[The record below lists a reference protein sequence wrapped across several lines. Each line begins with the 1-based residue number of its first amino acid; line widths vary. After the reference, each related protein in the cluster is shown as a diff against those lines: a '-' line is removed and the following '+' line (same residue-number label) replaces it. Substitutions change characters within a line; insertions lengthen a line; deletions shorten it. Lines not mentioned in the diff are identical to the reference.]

1 MKTPAFLLAVLSLAA
16 QADPL
21 PMQLSDDA
29 QPRRYAVELK
39 VDPDQP
45 RFSGHVRIDLQLQKP
60 LRELRLHAHGLQI
73 SGVRAHG
80 QRGRASQADGE
91 SVWLR
96 FDRAL
101 PAGTVQLDL
110 SFAGSADDADA
121 FGLFRLRDDGHWYAA
136 TQFEDVGARRA
147 IPSFDQPG
155 LKTPWTLT
163 LVVPEGQQAFANMPL
178 AEHQPKKRPTEKGW
192 RRLRFQTTPPLPSY
206 LLAFAV
212 GPFDVLEGP
221 AAGHTALR
229 YITAKGRAAE
239 ATYAATA
246 TPPIVQALE
255 AYFGMPHPF
264 PKIDSLALPM
274 ADGFGAMENVGLI
287 TYQRSWLQTP
297 KPSRRFEQDY
307 VATGAH
313 EIAHQW
319 FGNAVTLA
327 WWNDLWLNESFA
339 SWIGDKVTAQLHPEW
354 HWELA
359 SLAEARHK
367 AMQADALPDAR
378 SVRQP
383 VNTLEDLGTAFN
395 AITYQKG
402 EAVLA
407 MFEDWLGA
415 DAMREGVRK
424 YLAQHLGGTARA
436 EDFFAAIGAGQ
447 PELGRAM
454 ASLVEQ
460 PGIPQIDVAL
470 NCEGSTPRAELRQ
483 RRYQPL
489 GAPMTDRTTADQ
501 RWVLPLSLRTP
512 AGVTRV
518 LMQGREMRVDL
529 PDAAC
534 PAWLQPNAGGMG
546 YYRSTLQAPAVQ
558 ALLRHSEPTAQELL
572 SLFDDQLALARS
584 GERPLGEVLGLL
596 DLLAGR
602 PEPALRQAAAQALD
616 DLRPLVDTDQAA
628 AYAQAWSRLFGL
640 QARALGWQPRAG
652 EDPDTREWRL
662 RLLPLLADAGQDADL
677 RLKARVLAERWLQ
690 AARADAGAHPEL
702 LEPALRGAVLRSAAL
717 GGDGQLFDALLDL
730 ARRTGE
736 PALRDELLGAL
747 MAFESPE
754 LAARGRGLLLDEGMD
769 PHAMAFPVQTSAG
782 LPGHWQGLLDFFSAN
797 EKALRPRIGE
807 QGLAGW
813 PERIS
818 HHACGVPAADAM
830 QGAFGSF
837 AASVNGG
844 SAQLAPAL
852 TRLRLC
858 GAYREAQRA
867 SLAAWLRS

>member
-1 MKTPAFLLAVLSLAA
+1 MKYPSFLLLASLGAIA
-16 QADPL
+16 HADPL
-21 PMQLSDDA
+21 PMQLPDDVK
-29 QPRRYAVELK
+29 PLRYAVELK

-45 RFSGHVRIDLQLQKP
+45 RFSGHVRIELQLQNAQ
-60 LRELRLHAHGLQI
+60 RELRLHAHGLKI
-73 SGVRAHG
+73 GSVLAKG
-80 QRGRASQADGE
+80 QRGRAVEADGE

-96 FDRAL
+96 FDRPL

-110 SFAGSADDADA
+110 SFSGSADDADA

-136 TQFEDVGARRA
+136 TQFEDIGARRV

-178 AEHQPKKRPTEKGW
+178 AEHQPKRPTDKGW

-212 GPFDVLEGP
+212 GPFDVLNGP
-221 AAGHTALR
+221 GAGNTALR
-229 YITAKGRAAE
+229 YLAAQGRGQETA
-239 ATYAATA
+239 YAAAA

-255 AYFGMPHPF
+255 AYFGIAHPF
-264 PKIDSLALPM
+264 PKIDSVALPM

-287 TYQRSWLQTP
+287 TYQRSWLQTA

-307 VATGAH
+307 VSTGAH

-359 SLAEARHK
+359 SLADARHK

-407 MFEDWLGA
+407 MFEDWLGEA
-415 DAMREGVRK
+415 AMRDGVRQ
-424 YLAQHLGGTARA
+424 YLTEHFGGTARA
-436 EDFFAAIGAGQ
+436 EDFFAAISAGK
-447 PELGRAM
+447 PEVGRAM

-460 PGIPQIDVAL
+460 PGIPQIDVRIR
-470 NCEGSTPRAELRQ
+470 CEGGKPRAELRQ
-483 RRYQPL
+483 RRYKLL
-489 GAPMTDRTTADQ
+489 GAETADQ
-501 RWVLPLSLRTP
+501 SWVLPLNLRTP
-512 AGVTRV
+512 AGAIKV
-518 LMQGREMRVDL
+518 LMQGREMSMDL
-529 PDAAC
+529 PDSSC

-546 YYRSTLQAPAVQ
+546 YYRSTLQGPAVQ
-558 ALLRHSEPTAQELL
+558 ALLQGSQPTAQELL
-572 SLFDDQLALARS
+572 SLVDDQLALARS
-584 GERPLGEVLGLL
+584 GERALGEVLPLL
-596 DLLAGR
+596 DTLAAR
-602 PEPALRQAAAQALD
+602 PELALRQAAAEGLS
-616 DLRPLVDTDQAA
+616 DLRPLIDADQAGR
-628 AYAQAWSRLFGL
+628 YAQAWSRLFGL

-652 EDPDTREWRL
+652 EDSDTREWRIS
-662 RLLPLLADAGQDADL
+662 LLPLLADAGQDADL

-702 LEPALRGAVLRSAAL
+702 LDPALRGAVLRSAAL
-717 GGDGQLFDALLDL
+717 GGDAQLFDALLDL
-730 ARRTGE
+730 ARRTTE

-747 MAFESPE
+747 LVFESPE
-754 LAARGRGLLLDEGMD
+754 LTARGLGLLLDEGID
-769 PHAMAFPVQTSAG
+769 PHALAFPVQTSAHS
-782 LPGHWQGLLDFFSAN
+782 PARWQAVLDFFKAH
-797 EKALRPRIGE
+797 EAALRPRIGE
-807 QGLAGW
+807 QALAGW
-813 PERIS
+813 PGRLS
-818 HHACGVPAADAM
+818 LHACGVPAADAL
-830 QGAFGSF
+830 QSAFGSF